1 MNFPVIFARCELP
14 WIKRQWYIT
23 LQNREGEKL
32 ELYAP
37 IKEIFLVYIIMKLG
51 YGWRLKKKLGCFWN
65 NVFFFFFV
73 REYREEQY
81 ETRPRVKSF
90 KSYFLAIKSW
100 WYGRN
105 NGDVW
110 FEIDARIVFT
120 HLFKNYDLNVRKYIN
135 ISKLNYSFQSRSVC
149 NILYSIRFRK
159 SITVSCQSGDRFI
172 FDIGSSSI
180 FHKRFYNPAMKWPA
194 LIHR

>member
-65 NVFFFFFV
+65 NVFFFFSL
-73 REYREEQY
+73 ENIE
-81 ETRPRVKSF
+81 KSNMKLVHAWKVLNPIF
-90 KSYFLAIKSW
+90 SQLKVDGMA
-100 WYGRN
+100 
-105 NGDVW
+105 
-110 FEIDARIVFT
+110 EIMAMF
-120 HLFKNYDLNVRKYIN
+120 DLR
-135 ISKLNYSFQSRSVC
+135 
-149 NILYSIRFRK
+149 
-159 SITVSCQSGDRFI
+159 
-172 FDIGSSSI
+172 
-180 FHKRFYNPAMKWPA
+180 
-194 LIHR
+194 

>member
-1 MNFPVIFARCELP
+1 MPL
-14 WIKRQWYIT
+14 
-23 LQNREGEKL
+23 
-32 ELYAP
+32 
-37 IKEIFLVYIIMKLG
+37 
-51 YGWRLKKKLGCFWN
+51 LKKYFSFILLWNWDMGEGWLKKELGCFWN
-65 NVFFFFFV
+65 NNVFFFFLILFFERSLENIEKNNMKLV
-73 REYREEQY
+73 HAWKVSNPIFSQLK
-81 ETRPRVKSF
+81 VDD
-90 KSYFLAIKSW
+90 
-100 WYGRN
+100 GRN

-120 HLFKNYDLNVRKYIN
+120 QVIAHLFKNYVRKYIN
-135 ISKLNYSFQSRSVC
+135 IFQIKLFVPVSFC

-180 FHKRFYNPAMKWPA
+180 FHKRFYNPAMKRPA